1 MNSSNFYGI
10 LPRRW
15 SDGQDSMQFAGFLKL
30 GQLGPALNPSF
41 RGRRWGDHAKQGKT
55 GRDLIVIQEALVDC
69 FSEPLTTSIPA
80 DSVRGV
86 RSREDAGLL
95 QRRQGADGRR
105 EVCRMQ
111 VVQRFLSSNDFSPAG
126 SLHRFSPS
134 ERSFF
139 FRAFGGSGS

>member
-1 MNSSNFYGI
+1 MNLSNFYGI
-10 LPRRW
+10 MPRRW
-15 SDGQDSMQFAGFLKL
+15 SDGQDSMQFAGFPK
-30 GQLGPALNPSF
+30 LGPALNPSF

-111 VVQRFLSSNDFSPAG
+111 VVQRFLSSNDFSPTG

-134 ERSFF
+134 ERSSF